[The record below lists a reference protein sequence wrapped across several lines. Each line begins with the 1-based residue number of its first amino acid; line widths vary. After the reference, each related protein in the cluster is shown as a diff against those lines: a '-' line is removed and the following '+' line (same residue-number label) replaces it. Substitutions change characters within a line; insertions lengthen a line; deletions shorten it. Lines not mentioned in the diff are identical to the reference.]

1 VTVPSPASLLLLAA
15 VLAGP
20 AGPQATAPKKAP
32 SPAAVAKAPA
42 EPAMPFEEVAKRAAN
57 ARQAEAAEEAAEWYR
72 RGVRMRPAWEEGW
85 WYLGSLAYGLDRHA
99 EARDA
104 FTRFLALKPD
114 SGPAWALRGLAE
126 FRLKQYDQALR
137 HLSKGMALGSVG
149 NAEIRRVV
157 YYHFVFLRL
166 RAGQFE
172 LAVEP
177 LRLLA
182 RTEPESAVLLDACG
196 LLVLRDARLPADIP
210 PEKAELV
217 RAAGAAAYSGFTS
230 RLDEMR
236 ERFDAL
242 LARYPDVP
250 NLHYAYG
257 VFMMDV
263 DQEKA
268 IAAHKRETEIQ
279 PDAVMPRL
287 ELAFAYERI
296 GAFAEALPWA
306 EQAAK
311 LAPGVFAARYAV
323 GRALV
328 ETGQVSRGVA
338 ELEAAVRL
346 APESSEVR
354 FGLAKAYTAAGRTAD
369 AAREQETFLKL
380 QAGKKEPANQLPGFA
395 RDLTT
400 SSEPPPTP

>member
-1 VTVPSPASLLLLAA
+1 M
-15 VLAGP
+15 
-20 AGPQATAPKKAP
+20 ATAPAAKAPAAKKAP
-32 SPAAVAKAPA
+32 PPKAPA
-42 EPAMPFEEVAKRAAN
+42 EPELSFDEVATRAAN
-57 ARQAEAAEEAAEWYR
+57 ARQAEAAEEALEWYR
-72 RGVRMRPAWEEGW
+72 RGVKMRPSWEEGW
-85 WYLGSLAYGLDRHA
+85 WYRGSLAYGLDLHA

-114 SGPAWALRGLAE
+114 SGPAWALRGLAAFQLE
-126 FRLKQYDQALR
+126 DYDAALR
-137 HLSKGMALGSVG
+137 YLSKGMSLGSVG

-157 YYHFVFLRL
+157 YYHFAFLRL
-166 RAGQFE
+166 KAGQFE

-182 RTEPESAVLLDACG
+182 RTEPETPMLIDACG
-196 LLVLRDARLPADIP
+196 LLVLREALLPTEIP
-210 PEKAELV
+210 KERAELV
-217 RAAGAAAYSGFTS
+217 RAAGAAAHAGFTS
-230 RLDEMR
+230 KLDTMK

-242 LARYPDVP
+242 LERYPDVP

-268 IAAHKRETEIQ
+268 LAAHRREIEVQ

-287 ELAFAYERI
+287 ELAFACERN
-296 GAFAEALPWA
+296 GAFADALPWA

-311 LAPGVFAARYAV
+311 LDPRLFAARYAL

-338 ELEAAVRL
+338 ELEQAVSL
-346 APESSEVR
+346 APESPEVR
-354 FGLAKAYTAAGRTAD
+354 FALMRAYNAAGRTAD
-369 AAREQETFLKL
+369 VERERAIFKKL
-380 QAGKKEPANQLPGFA
+380 EAQKKTTSDDLPGFA
-395 RDLTT
+395 RDL
-400 SSEPPPTP
+400 SVPSDPPPVP